1 MICDCIPLIDA
12 DWCPLP
18 NEEPLVPTTSSGGLG
33 GTTSSEQSQGQDA
46 LSLGTGQ
53 AGALLL
59 NNNIVAWQVLYF
71 PSLCRLADSH
81 PELGDKLNLEIKDEE
96 LEHGDLL
103 VGI

>member
-1 MICDCIPLIDA
+1 MEK
-12 DWCPLP
+12 
-18 NEEPLVPTTSSGGLG
+18 NSYYVLVMLT
-33 GTTSSEQSQGQDA
+33 
-46 LSLGTGQ
+46 
-53 AGALLL
+53 L
-59 NNNIVAWQVLYF
+59 NNSIVAWQISQF